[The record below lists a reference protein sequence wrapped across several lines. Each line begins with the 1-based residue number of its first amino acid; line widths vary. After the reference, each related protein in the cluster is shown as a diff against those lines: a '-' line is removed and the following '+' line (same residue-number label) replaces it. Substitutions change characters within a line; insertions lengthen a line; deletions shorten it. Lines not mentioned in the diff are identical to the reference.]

1 MGVAFE
7 MVCTALHLSDRGD
20 RVNEIIAK
28 RVIKFAKTG
37 ERNPIFCARR
47 LERISRP

>member
-20 RVNEIIAK
+20 RVNGIIAK

-37 ERNPIFCARR
+37 EPNPDLLCEA
-47 LERISRP
+47 S